1 MRKPKTSAKKTAAKK
16 ATKKTSPAKKAAAK
30 TSAKK
35 PLKAK
40 AVKTKRPAGKK
51 SVKVPAGKR
60 INKTSA
66 KKRPAAKKS
75 AAKKVAA
82 KKSPAKKAASKKV
95 ASKKVAIK
103 KIAAKKVTAA
113 RKVRAARPAARTTA
127 RARLEARS
135 RVAPSRVPARPAAPK
150 AAKPAKA
157 KPSAAKKP
165 ATTGWTPPA
174 EYSREEV
181 IAISDRLLAQP
192 DIPLKQTEDI
202 FRIHEVGLDWD
213 MGCMVYEPKD
223 PSQAAVGADGKKIG
237 VFLLHGGS
245 GDYKSMEPIAKL
257 YAGKFG
263 HKCVAMTFPGRHY
276 FDSPTRDW
284 PGDTINK
291 DGTVRTPI
299 WLRGEKIT
307 PDQYE
312 VVNDDTKRLRYG
324 IRTVARAKPGTV
336 FYDRMAGWLPAFETA
351 MKDAMRRHFP
361 EGEYSIYVTGHSTG
375 GPHVFMMC
383 QRVPNIA
390 GVIAVEN
397 SPFGF
402 IQEEQHNWSG
412 ALGKVAGYE
421 RVSKKPAPRTD
432 PFDELY
438 IRTWRDRARYAGPE
452 SLGQEGPAAL
462 MRLPWLMEEILDFW
476 NRTKMRPQFK
486 AEYILTHNIKSS
498 LRKAAEATAKRMGLS
513 GPDKEALIKRYLSL
527 PYPVT
532 GPGAKPVPPVLFG
545 ISKDSRDHSPEVY
558 QEVVLPMFRERI
570 DPAPKVM
577 VTRFGAGVHLYT
589 KAEKD
594 LPLGI
599 GPAVAEFYHQAIT
612 GGYFLTK

>member
-1 MRKPKTSAKKTAAKK
+1 MRKPKNTAKKNTAKKTAAKK
-16 ATKKTSPAKKAAAK
+16 LGTKKTAKKKSPVKKAK
-30 TSAKK
+30 PASVKK
-35 PLKAK
+35 PVKKASKAK
-40 AVKTKRPAGKK
+40 AAKTKRPA
-51 SVKVPAGKR
+51 
-60 INKTSA
+60 SA
-66 KKRPAAKKS
+66 KKAVKKVVPKKIGKKVVAKKAAK
-75 AAKKVAA
+75 
-82 KKSPAKKAASKKV
+82 KKSPAKK
-95 ASKKVAIK
+95 
-103 KIAAKKVTAA
+103 VTVA

-135 RVAPSRVPARPAAPK
+135 RPATRPATVAKPVKAKTSAPK
-150 AAKPAKA
+150 SSTALA
-157 KPSAAKKP
+157 S
-165 ATTGWTPPA
+165 GWTPPA
-174 EYSREEV
+174 EYSRAEV
-181 IAISDRLLAQP
+181 IAISDRLIAQP

-223 PSQAAVGADGKKIG
+223 PSKIAVGADGKKIG
-237 VFLLHGGS
+237 IFLLHGGS

-558 QEVVLPMFRERI
+558 EEVVLPMFRERI

>member
-1 MRKPKTSAKKTAAKK
+1 MRKPKKSAPRKAAKKAATKKAVKKAAPKAKSKAALKKAAVIKTGAKKKAAKTLAKKAVKTSAKKAVKKASAKK
-16 ATKKTSPAKKAAAK
+16 AGAKKAPAKK

-35 PLKAK
+35 NL
-40 AVKTKRPAGKK
+40 
-51 SVKVPAGKR
+51 
-60 INKTSA
+60 A
-66 KKRPAAKKS
+66 KK
-75 AAKKVAA
+75 AAKKVVSVAR
-82 KKSPAKKAASKKV
+82 KKS
-95 ASKKVAIK
+95 
-103 KIAAKKVTAA
+103 T
-113 RKVRAARPAARTTA
+113 ARPAARTTA

-135 RVAPSRVPARPAAPK
+135 KVALRPVAAPK
-150 AAKPAKA
+150 PAKV
-157 KPSAAKKP
+157 KSAAPKSVKS
-165 ATTGWTPPA
+165 AGTWTPPA
-174 EYSREEV
+174 EYSRAEV

-192 DIPLKQTEDI
+192 DIPLKETEDI
-202 FRIHEVGLDWD
+202 IRIHEVGLDWD
-213 MGCMVYEPKD
+213 MGMMVYEPKD
-223 PSQAAVGADGKKIG
+223 PSKVARGADGKKIG
-237 VFLLHGGS
+237 IFLLHGGS
-245 GDYKSMEPIAKL
+245 GDYKSMEAIARL

-263 HKCVAMTFPGRHY
+263 HKAVAMTFPGRHY

-299 WLRGEKIT
+299 WLRGEHIT

-312 VVNDDTKRLRYG
+312 VITDDTKRMRYG
-324 IRTVARAKPGTV
+324 VRTVARAKPGTV
-336 FYDRMAGWLPAFETA
+336 FYDRMAGWLPAFETG
-351 MKDAMRRHFP
+351 MKEAMRKHFP
-361 EGEYSIYVTGHSTG
+361 EADYSIYVTGHSTG

-402 IQEEQHNWSG
+402 IQEQQHNWSG
-412 ALGKVAGYE
+412 ALGKVAGFE

-452 SLGQEGPAAL
+452 ALGQEGPSAL
-462 MRLPWLMEEILDFW
+462 MRLPWLMEEIMDWW
-476 NRTKMRPQFK
+476 NKTKMRPQFK

-498 LRKAAEATAKRMGLS
+498 LRKAAEAAANRLGLS
-513 GPDKEALIKRYLSL
+513 GPEKQKLIERYLSL
-527 PYPVT
+527 PYPVK
-532 GPGAKPVPPVLFG
+532 GAKPVPPVLFG

-558 QEVVLPMFRERI
+558 EEVVLPMFRERI
-570 DPAPKVM
+570 DPAPRVA
-577 VTRFGAGVHLYT
+577 VTRFGAGVHVYT

>member
-1 MRKPKTSAKKTAAKK
+1 MRKPKKSATRKAGPKTAAKRV
-16 ATKKTSPAKKAAAK
+16 AKKVTGKTAKKPAAK
-30 TSAKK
+30 TLAKK
-35 PLKAK
+35 KP
-40 AVKTKRPAGKK
+40 VKTAAAQRR
-51 SVKVPAGKR
+51 SVKTAASKKGA
-60 INKTSA
+60 A
-66 KKRPAAKKS
+66 KKPAAKKS
-75 AAKKVAA
+75 AAKKSVAKKSAA
-82 KKSPAKKAASKKV
+82 KKSPAKKAAV
-95 ASKKVAIK
+95 
-103 KIAAKKVTAA
+103 
-113 RKVRAARPAARTTA
+113 RKVRAARPTARTTA
-127 RARLEARS
+127 RTRLEARS
-135 RVAPSRVPARPAAPK
+135 RVVARPATAKPAKPVKPVNPAKAKAPAAPK
-150 AAKPAKA
+150 AAA
-157 KPSAAKKP
+157 P
-165 ATTGWTPPA
+165 ATWTPPV
-174 EYSREEV
+174 EYSRAEV

-202 FRIHEVGLDWD
+202 IRIHEVGLDWD
-213 MGCMVYEPKD
+213 MGMMVYEPKD
-223 PSQAAVGADGKKIG
+223 PAKVARGADGKKIG

-245 GDYKSMEPIAKL
+245 GDYKSMEAIAKL
-257 YAGKFG
+257 YSGKFG

-291 DGTVRTPI
+291 DGTVRVPM

-307 PDQYE
+307 PDMYE
-312 VVNDDTKRLRYG
+312 VMNDDTKRLRYG
-324 IRTVARAKPGTV
+324 IRTVARAKPGTI
-336 FYDRMAGWLPAFETA
+336 FYDRMAGWLPAFETG
-351 MKDAMRRHFP
+351 MKEAMRKHFP
-361 EGEYSIYVTGHSTG
+361 EADYSIYVTGHSTG

-421 RVSKKPAPRTD
+421 RVSSKPAPRTD

-462 MRLPWLMEEILDFW
+462 MRLPWLMEEILDW
-476 NRTKMRPQFK
+476 WDKSKMRPQFK

-498 LRKAAEATAKRMGLS
+498 LRKAAEATAKRLNLS

-527 PYPVT
+527 PYPVQ
-532 GPGAKPVPPVLFG
+532 GGKPVPPVLFA

-558 QEVVLPMFRERI
+558 EEVVLPMFKERVN
-570 DPAPKVM
+570 PAPKVM
-577 VTRFGAGVHLYT
+577 VTRFGAGVHQYT

-612 GGYFLTK
+612 GGYFLVK